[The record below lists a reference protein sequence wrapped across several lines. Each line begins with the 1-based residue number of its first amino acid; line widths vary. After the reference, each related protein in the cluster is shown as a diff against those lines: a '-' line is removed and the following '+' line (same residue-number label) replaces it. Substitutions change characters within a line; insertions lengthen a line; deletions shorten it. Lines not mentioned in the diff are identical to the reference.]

1 MDTVLPFRLRSTPKI
16 FCAISDGLEWV
27 LHQRGLVHLV
37 KYIDDFLVA
46 GSAGSPAC
54 QSSVTEMCSVCE
66 ELGLLLAME
75 KLDGP
80 AQVITFLGIELDS
93 ANMQIRLPWA
103 KSLRLQAELCK

>member
-1 MDTVLPFRLRSTPKI
+1 
-16 FCAISDGLEWV
+16 V

-66 ELGLLLAME
+66 ELGLPLAME
-75 KLDGP
+75 KLEGP

-93 ANMQIRLPWA
+93 SQHADPP
-103 KSLRLQAELCK
+103 SLGQVTQVAGRVV